1 MVEQNVFTLDEE
13 PVETEAVSFLWDGQ
27 MDRRG

>member
-13 PVETEAVSFLWDGQ
+13 PVETEAFLWDGQ